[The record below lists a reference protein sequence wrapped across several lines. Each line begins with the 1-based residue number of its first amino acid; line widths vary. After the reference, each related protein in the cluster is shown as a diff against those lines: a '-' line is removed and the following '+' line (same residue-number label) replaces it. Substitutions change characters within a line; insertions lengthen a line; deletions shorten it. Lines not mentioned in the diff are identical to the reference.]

1 MTSLEILAF
10 LDAHELCV
18 LSTADEKGKPASA
31 VVGFT
36 VHDDFQIIVATSGET
51 RKVANVAANPQVAV
65 VVWDGSQTLQLEG
78 KARVLEGKEIAEWQQ
93 KHFAKRPDS
102 QKYKDDPNE
111 RYILI
116 EPTWLRFT
124 DASRHPW
131 HVDDLT
137 F

>member
-10 LDAHELCV
+10 LEAHSLCV
-18 LSTADEKGKPASA
+18 LSTADEKGKPEGA
-31 VVGFT
+31 VVGYS
-36 VHDDFQIIVATSGET
+36 VHDDFRMVIGTLNDT
-51 RKVANVAANPQVAV
+51 RKVSNVLVNSQVAV

-78 KARVLEGKEIAEWQQ
+78 TARILEGQEMAEWQQ
-93 KHFAKRPDS
+93 KHFEKQPAAR
-102 QKYKDDPNE
+102 KYKDDPNE
-111 RYILI
+111 RYMLI

-124 DASRHPW
+124 DAGLRPW